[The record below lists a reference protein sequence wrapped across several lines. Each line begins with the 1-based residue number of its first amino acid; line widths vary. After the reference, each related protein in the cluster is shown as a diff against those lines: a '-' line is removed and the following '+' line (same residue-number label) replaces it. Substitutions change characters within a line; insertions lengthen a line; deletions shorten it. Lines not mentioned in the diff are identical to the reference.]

1 MLISTKGRYGLRSMA
16 DLVMNAQEKP
26 VPLREIAERQ
36 GISESYLEQVFA
48 LLRKAGLVNAVRG
61 SYGGYILARPAD
73 QITVGEVL
81 QALEGPLS
89 LAYCAQ
95 IGNPLECDKE
105 ESCLTMPFWKELS
118 AKMEEVMFSI
128 TLRDLVAKEKT
139 PSGAD
144 RERPKHDGD
153 GS

>member
-1 MLISTKGRYGLRSMA
+1 MA
-16 DLVMNAQEKP
+16 DLVMYAQEKP

-61 SYGGYILARPAD
+61 SYGGYILARPAN

-89 LAYCAQ
+89 LAHCAQ
-95 IGNPLECDKE
+95 IGNPLECDKMD
-105 ESCLTMPFWKELS
+105 SCLTMPFWKELS
-118 AKMEEVMFSI
+118 AKMEEVMFST
-128 TLRDLVAKEKT
+128 TLRDLVAKVPAPEAKQT
-139 PSGAD
+139 AP
-144 RERPKHDGD
+144 EHKEEN
-153 GS
+153 